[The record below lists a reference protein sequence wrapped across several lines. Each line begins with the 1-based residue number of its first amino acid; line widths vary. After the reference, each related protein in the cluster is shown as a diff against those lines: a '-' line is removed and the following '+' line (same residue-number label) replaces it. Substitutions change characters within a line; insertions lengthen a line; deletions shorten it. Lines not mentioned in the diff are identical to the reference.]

1 MKKINPARIA
11 YCGVLIAVTIVLS
24 RFLSFNTWNLKIGF
38 SFLPVAL
45 AGILFGPLA
54 GGIVGALAD
63 FIGAIL
69 IPIGPYFPG
78 FTATAFAS
86 GFVYGI
92 LLHRRRTLP
101 RICAAALIDQLIL
114 GLVIN
119 TAWITMISTD
129 GRSYFQIMGTRVLQC
144 TMLTAVSIL
153 MIQLMKPLIYQLE
166 RRIH

>member
-11 YCGVLIAVTIVLS
+11 YCGVLIAATIVLS

-54 GGIVGALAD
+54 GGIVGAVAD
-63 FIGAIL
+63 FVGAIL
-69 IPIGPYFPG
+69 FPTGAYFPG

-86 GFVYGI
+86 GLVYGF
-92 LLHRRRTLP
+92 LLHRQRTLP
-101 RICAAALIDQLIL
+101 RICAAALLCQMIL
-114 GLVIN
+114 GLLIN
-119 TAWITMISTD
+119 TAWIAMIST
-129 GRSYFQIMGTRVLQC
+129 GGSSYFQIMGTRVPQC
-144 TMLTAVSIL
+144 TVLTVVSIL
-153 MIQLMKPLIYQLE
+153 IIRLMIPLINQLE